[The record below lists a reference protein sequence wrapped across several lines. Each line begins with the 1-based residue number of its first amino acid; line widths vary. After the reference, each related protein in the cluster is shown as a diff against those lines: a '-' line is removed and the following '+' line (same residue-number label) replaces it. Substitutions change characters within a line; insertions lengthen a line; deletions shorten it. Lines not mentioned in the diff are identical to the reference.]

1 MSENTLFLGNK
12 IFEIPPFFQTRPG
25 DLGKKVHACSLRFSA
40 LKHALRALLCRP
52 RASLSTIKIQY
63 QNGSCRFLWKNLL
76 YCVEVIMAETQHV
89 KSFEMRLNTRCLWS
103 VVVCN
108 GNRRSWSQLWRVLER
123 V

>member
-1 MSENTLFLGNK
+1 MEAADSF
-12 IFEIPPFFQTRPG
+12 
-25 DLGKKVHACSLRFSA
+25 GKS
-40 LKHALRALLCRP
+40 
-52 RASLSTIKIQY
+52 
-63 QNGSCRFLWKNLL
+63 LL

-108 GNRRSWSQLWRVLER
+108 GNRRPWSQLRRVLDR